1 MEKQNGTRT
10 GTDANENGTRT
21 GTGANENGTRTGRT
35 RTGSYQ
41 NA

>member
-35 RTGSYQ
+35 RTGSDQ